1 MTRVDK
7 DSYIVLISPR
17 NKKTTTS

>member
-1 MTRVDK
+1 MTRVDN